1 MDQQN
6 VASLVGSH
14 AEFEEAEVRGK
25 VAPWPALF
33 GLRDTRSGV
42 TSARAQGLSA
52 TRAALARALDIVGG
66 RSSWWPAFAFATW
79 ILLLRMAPIEW
90 NQNEINYMAL
100 ALKSVAPERFPALT
114 AIFARERGPFCQLWP
129 AWAFG

>member
-25 VAPWPALF
+25 VAPWSALF

-52 TRAALARALDIVGG
+52 TRAALARAASCACALG
-66 RSSWWPAFAFATW
+66 WPA
-79 ILLLRMAPIEW
+79 LSL
-90 NQNEINYMAL
+90 AL
-100 ALKSVAPERFPALT
+100 ATLKT
-114 AIFARERGPFCQLWP
+114 FARVAE
-129 AWAFG
+129 